1 MKNVYIS
8 LSNLF
13 FFILHFLNYNAV
25 EARRGDVIPLGSFIE
40 SSEMRHLK
48 GSHIDRNNYDYDKA
62 EFPQFRKR
70 KTKKKKHKVIK
81 NSHSQKNSLQHS
93 EDDEKQRFKHKGKK
107 RGSKRFIKTTLKNVD
122 KDSNLSDSDNNDKNK
137 NPVDIIVHIKMK
149 E

>member
-1 MKNVYIS
+1 MNNLYIV

-13 FFILHFLNYNAV
+13 FFILHCLNYNVV
-25 EARRGDVIPLGSFIE
+25 EARRGDVIPLGSIIG

-48 GSHIDRNNYDYDKA
+48 DSQTNQHRVSYEDNKA

-70 KTKKKKHKVIK
+70 KTKKKHKAVKNK
-81 NSHSQKNSLQHS
+81 NSLLQHS
-93 EDDEKQRFKHKGKK
+93 EAEEKQRFKHKGKK
-107 RGSKRFIKTTLKNVD
+107 RNSKRFIKTTFKNID
-122 KDSNLSDSDNNDKNK
+122 KDSNLSDSDDKNK